1 MVREP
6 FPALLRRLRQAR
18 GWSQQRLAE
27 ELCRVSGRPTLT
39 RQEIYRWEC
48 GRRSPRWWLPHLSTV
63 LDVPV
68 TTLERALVFPSTP
81 ESVLRSV
88 LPPEPLPIATAGGRT
103 IGTETADYFHHR
115 VHALRRADDVIPG
128 KDLIEPAF
136 RELELAVKAVRESDF
151 SESVGRRLLATVGEL
166 AQIAGWIAHDAGQ
179 HQRGEDTYRLG
190 LTASREA
197 GDSVLSGQLLGTLGY
212 GLSNTGREDDG
223 LALAQAALDEAGP
236 DAPQRTRALFWDRV
250 AWGHTKVG
258 DSRAATRAL
267 GEAEQA
273 LAEHG
278 DEDEPPWV
286 YWVDANELTIMEAR
300 VFTELAK
307 PLRAVPLLTDTLARY
322 DPTHVREF
330 TLYQSWL
337 AVALT
342 DANEPEEAAHVLMRM
357 LTASANLGS
366 DRLAERTRAVLRKL
380 EPHHGIPEVDAVTEV
395 ARAVGVC

>member
-1 MVREP
+1 MAPEP

-18 GWSQQRLAE
+18 GWSQQRLAD
-27 ELCRVSGRPTLT
+27 ELCRVSGHPTVT

-48 GRRSPRWWLPHLSTV
+48 GRRSPQWWLPHLA
-63 LDVPV
+63 LALEVPQ
-68 TTLERALVFPSTP
+68 TALERALAFPSTT
-81 ESVLRSV
+81 ETVLKNV
-88 LPPEPLPIATAGGRT
+88 LPAQPVPVAAAGGRSV
-103 IGTETADYFHHR
+103 GVETVDYFRHR

-136 RELELAVKAVRESDF
+136 REFELAVHTAKEGTF
-151 SESVGRRLLATVGEL
+151 SESVGRRLLSTVGEL
-166 AQIAGWIAHDAGQ
+166 AQITGWIAHDAGQ
-179 HQRGEDTYRLG
+179 HRRAEDTYRVG
-190 LTASREA
+190 LSASREA
-197 GDSVLSGQLLGTLGY
+197 GDAVLSGQLLGTLGY
-212 GLSNTGREDDG
+212 GLSNTGSEIDG
-223 LALAQAALDEAGP
+223 LALALAALDEAGD
-236 DAPQRTRALFWDRV
+236 DAPPRTRALFWDRV

-258 DSRAATRAL
+258 DASAATRAL

-273 LAEHG
+273 LGQHG
-278 DEDEPPWV
+278 EEDEPPWV
-286 YWVDANELTIMEAR
+286 YWVDANELAIMEAR

-342 DANEPEEAAHVLMRM
+342 DANEPETAAHVLMQM

-366 DRLAERTRAVLRKL
+366 DRLAERTRVVLRKL
-380 EPHHGIPEVDAVTEV
+380 EPHHGIAEVDAVTEV